1 MNSTPAYNMNSTRTY
16 LTGRFTLG
24 IFIGILFVA
33 IIRRSFGL
41 QIAFCIHVRMDFIR
55 EKKRRSGKVCMI
67 PSGPKKSEV

>member
-33 IIRRSFGL
+33 II
-41 QIAFCIHVRMDFIR
+41 IAFCIHVRMDFIR